1 MFLKPKTKPKKD
13 VILVLVVMVAFFS
26 IGMTTIQLKAAYAQD
41 EKFSALLSGSQEVPP
56 NTSTAKGWA
65 SFKSMGDAVGYKL
78 NVTGIDKATMAHI
91 HDGKPGQNGDPIA
104 MLQIVKSSGPP
115 NGNLSQG
122 NITASDLM
130 GSLAGKSV
138 SDLVTK
144 MKNEE
149 TYVNVHTE
157 VNPNGEIR
165 GQILSAVNNVSSETP
180 AAGNDS
186 SGSGGRVNTIVNDT
200 GKFLAN
206 IPGETNELLRG
217 ESESTEN
224 DTVGN

>member
-65 SFKSMGDAVGYKL
+65 SFKSMGDIGYKL
-78 NVTGIDKATMAHI
+78 NVTRIDKATMAHI

-104 MLQIVKSSGPP
+104 MLQIVKSSGPT

-130 GSLAGKSV
+130 GSLAGKSI
-138 SDLVTK
+138 SDLVRK
-144 MKNEE
+144 MQSGE

-157 VNPNGEIR
+157 ANPNGEIR
-165 GQILSAVNNVSSETP
+165 GQIISATNNVSSETP
-180 AAGNDS
+180 ACLVMILQGVVD
-186 SGSGGRVNTIVNDT
+186 
-200 GKFLAN
+200 L
-206 IPGETNELLRG
+206 
-217 ESESTEN
+217 
-224 DTVGN
+224 